1 MNRLF
6 SQEFLNAN
14 MMGPNAL
21 LFAEEVCDS
30 LNLRPGMRVL
40 DLACGTGL
48 TSMYL
53 ASKYGVE
60 VVAMDLWITA
70 EDNASRFEAMGF
82 RQQITPLHMDVAD
95 LPHQKPFAENS
106 FDALISIDA
115 YHYFGASSMFFDY
128 HLAPYLKAGAGV
140 AILIPGLKAP
150 FNHGIP
156 PEMAPFWH
164 SGMNFFTVNWWQQL
178 WQQSAFLQMNVCTE
192 SECCYQAWQEWL
204 ACDHEYAIRDR
215 KMMAIEAG
223 RFFNFTKMI
232 GRINK

>member
-82 RQQITPLHMDVAD
+82 RQQITPLH
-95 LPHQKPFAENS
+95 
-106 FDALISIDA
+106 
-115 YHYFGASSMFFDY
+115 
-128 HLAPYLKAGAGV
+128 
-140 AILIPGLKAP
+140 
-150 FNHGIP
+150 
-156 PEMAPFWH
+156 
-164 SGMNFFTVNWWQQL
+164 
-178 WQQSAFLQMNVCTE
+178 
-192 SECCYQAWQEWL
+192 
-204 ACDHEYAIRDR
+204 
-215 KMMAIEAG
+215 
-223 RFFNFTKMI
+223 
-232 GRINK
+232 